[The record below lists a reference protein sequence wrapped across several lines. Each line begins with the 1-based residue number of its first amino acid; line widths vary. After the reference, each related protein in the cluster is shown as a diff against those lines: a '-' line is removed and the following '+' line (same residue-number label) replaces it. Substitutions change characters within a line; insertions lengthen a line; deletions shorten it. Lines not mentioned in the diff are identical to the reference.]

1 MNIAEDVEGRIYAEN
16 PVKTKYKLAFKN
28 VKESSLKIITE
39 HVWNLYHAA

>member
-1 MNIAEDVEGRIYAEN
+1 MNIAGDVEGRIHAEN
-16 PVKTKYKLAFKN
+16 PAKAKYKIACKN